1 MSTFYYILFPLGKK
15 ISIYCVS
22 KCNFSFKNL
31 RMNVFKMSIKVVLGL
46 LLLEKNSILDHA
58 PFVEV
63 VP

>member
-1 MSTFYYILFPLGKK
+1 
-15 ISIYCVS
+15 
-22 KCNFSFKNL
+22 
-31 RMNVFKMSIKVVLGL
+31 MNVFKMSIKVVLGL